1 MSDTRQSALGAASI
15 HPADLPGSTLID
27 FDAFA
32 WLMPAGIQR
41 QSVERSA
48 RVGNFP
54 RGTRFTPRAKMV
66 WRADRIAAWLAAH
79 TAALEADQ

>member
-1 MSDTRQSALGAASI
+1 MSETIQLALSPATI
-15 HPADLPGSTLID
+15 HPADLPAATLID

-32 WLMPAGIQR
+32 WLLPAGIQR

-54 RGTRFTPRAKMV
+54 SGTRFTPRSKMV
-66 WRADRIAAWLAAH
+66 WRADRIAAWLAERD
-79 TAALEADQ
+79 AALGGAN